1 MMVNHIMCTPKIL
14 TNLCFT
20 KQEIKTKNGS
30 VKPHYS
36 VLVVKMCW
44 QNKKDCLSINGK
56 KSVKVEEVTIE
67 FENYFKQMPVPFKI
81 CADFE
86 CDLEGVEIYE
96 GSYSKKYQ
104 EHIPCSFA
112 HKVVCIDIFHC
123 CF

>member
-1 MMVNHIMCTPKIL
+1 M
-14 TNLCFT
+14 
-20 KQEIKTKNGS
+20 
-30 VKPHYS
+30 
-36 VLVVKMCW
+36 
-44 QNKKDCLSINGK
+44 

-81 CADFE
+81 YADFE
-86 CDLEGVEIYE
+86 CNLEGVEIYE

-112 HKVVCIDIFHC
+112 HKVVCVDDIFHC

>member
-1 MMVNHIMCTPKIL
+1 
-14 TNLCFT
+14 
-20 KQEIKTKNGS
+20 
-30 VKPHYS
+30 
-36 VLVVKMCW
+36 MCW
-44 QNKKDCLSINGK
+44 QNKKDCLSINGV

-81 CADFE
+81 YADFE
-86 CDLEGVEIYE
+86 CNLEGVEIYE

-112 HKVVCIDIFHC
+112 HKVVCVDDIFHC